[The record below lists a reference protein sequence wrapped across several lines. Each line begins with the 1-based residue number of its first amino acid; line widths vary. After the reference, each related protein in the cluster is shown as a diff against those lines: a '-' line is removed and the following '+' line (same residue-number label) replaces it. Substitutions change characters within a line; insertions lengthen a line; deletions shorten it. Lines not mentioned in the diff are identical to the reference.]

1 MFLSLYLVLSLS
13 SFISSSAYSRGGSKY
28 IVSEGVLAF
37 LLASNNSDSLGTPK
51 VTFLS
56 PVTPDLWNVFNV
68 IYVVGSPIDWAA
80 IAPTASPG

>member
-1 MFLSLYLVLSLS
+1 MVN
-13 SFISSSAYSRGGSKY
+13 
-28 IVSEGVLAF
+28 EGVFVF
-37 LLASNNSDSLGTPK
+37 LLASNNSYKRGTPN

-68 IYVVGSPIDWAA
+68 IYVVGSPNDYAA

>member
-1 MFLSLYLVLSLS
+1 VRL
-13 SFISSSAYSRGGSKY
+13 
-28 IVSEGVLAF
+28 GVFVF
-37 LLASNNSDSLGTPK
+37 LLASSSSYNLGTPN

-68 IYVVGSPIDWAA
+68 IYVVGSPIDYAA